1 MIAESHC
8 TGCIACV
15 NICPKQC
22 IEIAPNE
29 EGFYRLVVHA
39 SSCIQ
44 CNACTSVCPVEKKN
58 KTETVE
64 KVFAAYILNQ
74 DIRRDSSSGGLF
86 SEIALQILAQNGAV
100 FGAAYIDVFKVAHIC
115 VETIDELHKLRGDQL

>member
-8 TGCIACV
+8 TGCGACV

-22 IEIAPNE
+22 VEIVLNE
-29 EGFYRLVVHA
+29 EGFYRPTVNA
-39 SSCIQ
+39 NSCIQ
-44 CNACTSVCPVEKKN
+44 CNACISVCPVGKKN
-58 KTETVE
+58 KTETIE
-64 KVFAAYILNQ
+64 KAFAAYTLNQ

-100 FGAAYIDVFKVAHIC
+100 FGATYIDLSLIHI
-115 VETIDELHKLRGDQL
+115 